1 MCFERACEII
11 SELRVD
17 NAITDDVATHAIEIL
32 SISADAEN
40 GVQTLEKLML
50 FLKHN
55 VEAEK
60 KIWENIIMEIPW
72 ELLSDEVIAYLYSNH
87 IADIELAHLPLSD
100 KWLRK
105 YSKYDDEAA
114 INLGIRMYSDGR
126 YSTLAFFE
134 FVSEYRNNSRVLEI
148 LLRSSMVDFAKANA
162 LMMICDASNDEHIKR
177 LSENA
182 RKYVQMSFTMD
193 IGLIEKMYSER
204 QGSDVLLAIS
214 QNTNTPESILNEL
227 TNLRKTKDASA
238 IRLNAANTL
247 KIKKKLQ
254 KEWNGEV

>member
-1 MCFERACEII
+1 MADSTLCLLGGIAMCFERACEIT

-87 IADIELAHLPLSD
+87 IA
-100 KWLRK
+100 
-105 YSKYDDEAA
+105 
-114 INLGIRMYSDGR
+114 
-126 YSTLAFFE
+126 
-134 FVSEYRNNSRVLEI
+134 
-148 LLRSSMVDFAKANA
+148 
-162 LMMICDASNDEHIKR
+162 
-177 LSENA
+177 
-182 RKYVQMSFTMD
+182 
-193 IGLIEKMYSER
+193 
-204 QGSDVLLAIS
+204 IS

>member
-1 MCFERACEII
+1 MCFEQACETIN
-11 SELRVD
+11 ELRAD
-17 NAITDDVATHAIEIL
+17 KAISDDVATHAIEIL

-60 KIWENIIMEIPW
+60 KIRENIVMEIPW

-114 INLGIRMYSDGR
+114 INLGIRMFSDWR
-126 YSTLAFFE
+126 YSALTFFE
-134 FVSEYRNNSRVLEI
+134 FVSEYRNNGRVLGI
-148 LLRSSMVDFAKANA
+148 LLRSSMADFAKVNA
-162 LMMICDASNDEHIKR
+162 LLMICDASNDEYIKG

-182 RKYVQMSFTMD
+182 RKYVQVSFTTD
-193 IGLIEKMYSER
+193 IELIEKMYSE
-204 QGSDVLLAIS
+204 QQDPNVLLAIS
-214 QNTNTPESILNEL
+214 QNANTPEPILNEL
-227 TNLRKTKDASA
+227 TNLRKIKDASA

-254 KEWNGEV
+254 KEWNG